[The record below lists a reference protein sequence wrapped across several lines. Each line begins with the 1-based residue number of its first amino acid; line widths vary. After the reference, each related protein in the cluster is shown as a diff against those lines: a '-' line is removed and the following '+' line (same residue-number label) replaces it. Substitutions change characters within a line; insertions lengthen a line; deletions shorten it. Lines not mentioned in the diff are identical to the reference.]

1 MPILTTMYRRTYNLG
16 RHHLRYDNG
25 HGLQKVEKETG
36 NRTDEQNK
44 TIFALFKNPY
54 LDTDKLYFYD
64 VPGDDY
70 FLLSGLYEKGL

>member
-1 MPILTTMYRRTYNLG
+1 MTTADRQTYNLG
-16 RHHLRYDNG
+16 RQPLKYKKWTS
-25 HGLQKVEKETG
+25 LQKVEKETG

-44 TIFALFKNPY
+44 TVFALFKNPY